1 MSFTP
6 VPTALKSRFWRL
18 SGFFTTFLLNEAFCG
33 QSDSIPEPFGK
44 SFLFSRKCRLIH
56 LVPALFILFGRQM
69 LLFMLQQIPDFL
81 FNLMICPIPFTFF
94 HLVIV
99 YLFDQIFHNSTAD
112 FPAPRP
118 PSIVFKTKYDAET
131 IPIIRLQSTNSIIF
145 LHRTFSYFDFI

>member
-1 MSFTP
+1 MNFTP
-6 VPTALKSRFWRL
+6 VPTAPKSRFWRL
-18 SGFFTTFLLNEAFCG
+18 SGFSAIFLLNEAFCS
-33 QSDSIPEPFGK
+33 QSDSIPEPFDE
-44 SFLFSRKCRLIH
+44 SFLFSCKCRLIH

-81 FNLMICPIPFTFF
+81 FNLMICSIPFTFF

-99 YLFDQIFHNSTAD
+99 YLFDQIFHNSTVG
-112 FPAPRP
+112 FPALRP
-118 PSIVFKTKYDAET
+118 PIVFKTKYDAET